1 MAEGAQATAGAS
13 VIGNPGGAPNLFFND
28 PFSSAVTS
36 GALNFAVSNDQNLR
50 DTYVQQWNLDVQ
62 KSLPGKMLV
71 DLAYVGT
78 KSTRLI
84 VTFEDLNRPIDIVDP
99 RTPGLASLNAR
110 RPNQAYQ
117 RNVRSDKSIG
127 NAIYHALQVKA
138 ERRVGSGLTFLT
150 AYTWSKSISGPN
162 DIGGQVGGGNFI
174 GSPQDIFN
182 LRADRSVSGFDL
194 PHRFVQTVLYDVP
207 FFRGMQGAKR
217 ALLDGWQVS
226 TIVTFQ
232 SGFPA
237 PVTNNVDTTGTGI
250 SSRPDSVAGQKANL
264 PRDQRTWKR
273 WFNTAAFVEAPFGRF
288 GTSPR
293 TNAIRLPGIANA
305 DFSVNKVFRLS
316 EARLLEFRTEIF
328 NLTNHFNPDPSS
340 LDRNIRSA
348 TFGAIGGGVQGV
360 TTRVIQLG
368 AKLMF

>member
-1 MAEGAQATAGAS
+1 LAQ
-13 VIGNPGGAPNLFFND
+13 
-28 PFSSAVTS
+28 
-36 GALNFAVSNDQNLR
+36 LNFAVSNDQNLR

-62 KSLPGKMLV
+62 KSLPGNILV
-71 DLAYVGT
+71 DLGYVGT

-84 VTFEDLNRPIDIVDP
+84 VTFEDLNRPIEVVDP

-174 GSPQDIFN
+174 GAPQDIFN

-194 PHRFVQTVLYDVP
+194 THRFVQTVLYDVP
-207 FFRGMQGAKR
+207 FFRGTQGVKR
-217 ALLDGWQVS
+217 ALFDGWQVS
-226 TIVTFQ
+226 AIVTFQ

-237 PVTNNVDTTGTGI
+237 PVTSNVDPTGTGI
-250 SSRPDSVAGQKANL
+250 NSRPDVLSGQNGNL
-264 PRDQRTWKR
+264 PRDRRTWNR

-288 GTSPR
+288 GTSLR
-293 TNAIRLPGIANA
+293 TDAIRLPGIANA
-305 DFSVNKVFRLS
+305 DFSVNKAFRLA
-316 EARLLEFRTEIF
+316 EGRLLEFRTEFF
-328 NLTNHFNPDPSS
+328 NLTNHFNPDPST

-348 TFGAIGGGVQGV
+348 TFGSIGRGVQGV